1 MKTRWIAT
9 VPLFLL
15 AIQTPVFGQ
24 AATDQ
29 PANSAAA
36 TTYPIRLSTSKML
49 YGDVPGSPQRVNSLP
64 MGIAWSPDHR
74 YLAVVNAG
82 YGTVQSNYEQS
93 IALLDTR
100 TGKITDNPDPRF
112 VVEAAQTLYNGI
124 AFSSDGKELY
134 VSVDSLS
141 APEEHNASHT
151 GNGVLVYKVEN
162 DGRLTPERE
171 IYIPLQKLAGSRTQN
186 LIGQPVPK
194 GMAIS
199 APTGLTVIKTSHGDE
214 LLVADEFS
222 DDALL
227 IDATSGRIL
236 HRFDLADRDFVP
248 ATYPISVVASR
259 DGRRGWVGL
268 WNASEVVEL
277 DLTTGKI
284 LSRLA
289 LLPPKKAIGS
299 SSHPVSLALSP
310 NGRTLYV
317 ALANRDDVAQ
327 VRLTGDAMHVER
339 IFSTRLPGQI
349 YFGAI
354 PDCVA
359 VSPDGKTIYVADMGG
374 DNVAV
379 IHPFAKTHPVAG
391 FIPTEWLTTA
401 VAVDGSDVYVA
412 TGKGKGTGPNNMPQA
427 LPKHPSPFHP
437 RLNFHTPDTYIP
449 TLLHGSLATLTLPEI
464 HANLAAYTRET
475 VRNNMMDAE
484 QKHIVFAVG
493 GHPITHVIYII
504 KENRSYDQIL
514 GDLGVGNGDPSLT
527 MYGWKITPNEHRL
540 ALRFGVLD
548 NFYVSGEVSGNG
560 HVWSN
565 AAITS
570 DYTEFDWQQAYRG
583 DERLY
588 DFEGVVANGIPL
600 KEGISNVDTPESGY
614 IWGDMTAHHKSIYH
628 FAEYISSTFCNA
640 KIGQA
645 PIINPRLGTPE
656 PMHYCKRPYILK
668 GQPIPAM
675 YGGGISKY
683 PWKIPLLYKNTAT
696 MPQLVGRFD
705 PNYPD
710 FNLSFPDQLRV
721 NDFMR
726 HFNKWVAAVKA
737 NKPDPMPD
745 FVQLRLPDDHTAG
758 TRPGMPTPQASVADN
773 DLAVGR
779 VVDAVSHSPYWNNT
793 AILILEDD
801 AQNGADHV
809 DAHRSIA
816 FVISK
821 YAPHRSKPVVDSHF
835 YTTASMLHTA
845 EDLMG
850 VPPMNNN
857 DAFAPVMQEEFDGKG
872 NQPPYNADYRNEKN
886 GLIYTANTIHSYGA
900 QASMKMDF
908 QHEDKANPAIL
919 NVILWKQAMG
929 NKPVPS
935 SLAKAYKAAM
945 RQPNPYVDKDDDK

>member
-1 MKTRWIAT
+1 MA
-9 VPLFLL
+9 VLPLVLL
-15 AIQTPVFGQ
+15 MMQAPLLGE
-24 AATDQ
+24 AATS
-29 PANSAAA
+29 PTTA
-36 TTYPIRLSTSKML
+36 TGEQYPIHLPTSKAL
-49 YGDVPGSPQRVNSLP
+49 YGNVPGSPQRINSLP
-64 MGIAWSPDHR
+64 MGIAWSPNHR

-82 YGTVQSNYEQS
+82 FGTVQSNYEQS
-93 IALLDTR
+93 IALLDTK

-112 VVEAAQTLYNGI
+112 VVSAAQTLYNGI
-124 AFSSDGKELY
+124 AFSSNGKELY
-134 VSVDSLS
+134 VSADSLS
-141 APEEHNASHT
+141 APERHDASHT
-151 GNGVLVYKVEN
+151 GNGILVYRV
-162 DGRLTPERE
+162 DGGKLTPERE
-171 IYIPLQKLAGSRTQN
+171 IYIPLQKLADGRTQN
-186 LIGQPVPK
+186 RVGWPVPK
-194 GMAIS
+194 GMAIP
-199 APTGLTVIKTSHGDE
+199 APTGLALVKTSHGDE

-227 IDATSGRIL
+227 IDAASGKIL
-236 HRFDLADRDFVP
+236 HRFDLADHSFVP
-248 ATYPISVVASR
+248 STYPISVVVSR

-277 DLTTGKI
+277 DLTTGKV
-284 LSRLA
+284 LGKLA
-289 LLPPKKAIGS
+289 LLAPKVDTGT

-310 NGRTLYV
+310 DGQRLYV
-317 ALANRDDVAQ
+317 ALANRDEVAQ
-327 VRLTGDAMHVER
+327 VGLHGNGMGVER
-339 IFSTRLPGQI
+339 YFSTRLPGQD

-359 VSPDGKTIYVADMGG
+359 VSPNGRTIYVADMGG

-379 IHPFAKTHPVAG
+379 IHPFAEHPVAG

-401 VAVDGSDVYVA
+401 VAVDGGDVYIA
-412 TGKGKGTGPNNMPQA
+412 TGKGKGTGPNDMAQA
-427 LPKHPSPFHP
+427 LPKDPSPFH
-437 RLNFHTPDTYIP
+437 RKVNFYSPDTYIP
-449 TLLHGSLATLTLPEI
+449 TLLHGSLATLSLKEI
-464 HANLAAYTRET
+464 HGNLAEYSRET
-475 VRNNMMDAE
+475 IRNNMMDAE

-493 GHPITHVIYII
+493 GHPIKHVIYII
-504 KENRSYDQIL
+504 KENRTYDQIL
-514 GDLGVGNGDPSLT
+514 GDLGVGNGDPALT

-540 ALRFGVLD
+540 ALQFGVLD
-548 NFYVSGEVSGNG
+548 NFFVSGEVSGDG

-570 DYTEFDWQQAYRG
+570 DYTEFNWQQGYRS

-588 DFEGVVANGIPL
+588 DFEGVVENRIPL
-600 KEGISNVDTPESGY
+600 KEGISNIDTPESGY
-614 IWGDMTAHHKSIYH
+614 IWGDLAAHHKTLYH
-628 FAEYISSTFCNA
+628 FAEYIHSTFCNA
-640 KIGQA
+640 KAGQA
-645 PIINPRLGTPE
+645 PRMNPRYGTPE
-656 PMHYCKRPYILK
+656 AMHYCKRPYILK
-668 GQPIPAM
+668 GQRIPAM

-696 MPQLVGRFD
+696 MPQLVGHFD

-721 NDFMR
+721 NEFLR

-737 NKPDPMPD
+737 GKPDPMAD
-745 FVQLRLPDDHTAG
+745 FVQLRLPNDHTAG
-758 TRPGMPTPQASVADN
+758 TRPGMPTPEASVADN

-821 YAPHRSKPVVDSHF
+821 YSPHPAKPMVDNSF

-850 VPPMNNN
+850 IPPMNNN
-857 DAFAPVMQEEFDGKG
+857 DAFAPVMEKEFEGKG
-872 NQPPYNADYRNEKN
+872 NQPPYNADYRNEKD
-886 GLIYTANTIHSYGA
+886 GLIYQANTIHSYGA

-908 QHEDKANPAIL
+908 KHEDKANPAIL

-929 NKPVPS
+929 NKPVPEQ
-935 SLAKAYKAAM
+935 LEKPYEAAM
-945 RQPNPYVDKDDDK
+945 RSKDPYADAGEGR

>member
-1 MKTRWIAT
+1 MTTRWIA
-9 VPLFLL
+9 VLPLVLL
-15 AIQTPVFGQ
+15 VMQAPLFGQ
-24 AATDQ
+24 AAT
-29 PANSAAA
+29 ASTTASA
-36 TTYPIRLSTSKML
+36 TVEHYPIALPTSKML
-49 YGDVPGSPQRVNSLP
+49 YGDVPGSPKRINSLP

-82 YGTVQSNYEQS
+82 YGTAQSNYEQS
-93 IALLDTR
+93 MTLLDTK

-112 VVEAAQTLYNGI
+112 EVGAAQTLYNGI

-134 VSVDSLS
+134 VSADSLS
-141 APEEHNASHT
+141 APEQHNASHT
-151 GNGVLVYKVEN
+151 GNGILVYRVN
-162 DGRLTPERE
+162 DGKLTPERE
-171 IYIPLQKLAGSRTQN
+171 IFIPLQKLADGRIQN
-186 LIGQPVPK
+186 RVGRPVPA
-194 GMAIS
+194 GMAIP
-199 APTGLTVIKTSHGDE
+199 APTGLAVVKTRKGDE

-227 IDATSGRIL
+227 IDAASGRIL
-236 HRFDLADRDFVP
+236 HRFDLADHSFVP
-248 ATYPISVVASR
+248 STYPISVVASR

-277 DLTTGKI
+277 NLTTGKV
-284 LSRLA
+284 LSKLA
-289 LLPPKKAIGS
+289 LLPPKVDTGS

-310 NGRTLYV
+310 DGRTLYV
-317 ALANRDDVAQ
+317 ALANRDAVAQ
-327 VRLTGDAMHVER
+327 VSLNGDAMHEKRV
-339 IFSTRLPGQI
+339 FSTRLPGQI

-359 VSPDGKTIYVADMGG
+359 VSPSGKTIYVADMGG

-379 IHPFAKTHPVAG
+379 IHPFAKSHPVAG
-391 FIPTEWLTTA
+391 FIPTQWLTTA
-401 VAVDGSDVYVA
+401 VAVDGSDVYIA
-412 TGKGKGTGPNNMPQA
+412 TGKGKGTGPNDMPQA
-427 LPKHPSPFHP
+427 PAPHPSPFRPH
-437 RLNFHTPDTYIP
+437 LNFHSPDTYIP
-449 TLLHGSLATLTLPEI
+449 TLLHGSLATLSRREI
-464 HANLAAYTRET
+464 RRNLAEYTHDT
-475 VRNNMMDAE
+475 IKNNMMTAE
-484 QKHIVFAVG
+484 QRHIVFTVG
-493 GHPITHVIYII
+493 GHPIKHVIYII
-504 KENRSYDQIL
+504 KENRTYDQIL
-514 GDLGVGNGDPSLT
+514 GDLGAGNGDPALT

-540 ALRFGVLD
+540 ALQFGVLD
-548 NFYVSGEVSGNG
+548 NFYDSGEVSGDG

-570 DYTEFDWQQAYRG
+570 DYTEFNWQQGYRS

-588 DFEGVVANGIPL
+588 DFEGVVENRIPL
-600 KEGISNVDTPESGY
+600 REGISNIDTPESGY
-614 IWGDMTAHHKSIYH
+614 IWGDLTAHHKTLYH
-628 FAEYISSTFCNA
+628 FAEFIHSTFCNG
-640 KIGQA
+640 KVGQG
-645 PIINPRLGTPE
+645 PITNPRYGTPE
-656 PMHYCKRPYILK
+656 AMHYCKRPYILK
-668 GQPIPAM
+668 GQKIPAM

-696 MPQLVGRFD
+696 MPQLVGHFD

-721 NDFMR
+721 NEFLR
-726 HFNKWVAAVKA
+726 HFRKWVAAVKA
-737 NKPDPMPD
+737 GKPDPMAD
-745 FVQLRLPDDHTAG
+745 FVQLRLPNDHTAG
-758 TRPGMPTPQASVADN
+758 TRPGMPTPEASVADN

-821 YAPHRSKPVVDSHF
+821 YAPHLAKPVVDSTF

-850 VPPMNNN
+850 IPPMNNN
-857 DAFAPVMQEEFDGKG
+857 DAFAPVMEREFQGKG
-872 NQPPYNADYRNEKN
+872 NQPPYSADYRNEKN
-886 GLIYTANTIHSYGA
+886 GLIYQANTIHSYGA

-908 QHEDKANPAIL
+908 KHEDKANPAIL

-929 NKPVPS
+929 NKPVPPQ
-935 SLAKAYKAAM
+935 LEKAYQAAM
-945 RQPNPYVDKDDDK
+945 RSKNPYADKD

>member
-1 MKTRWIAT
+1 MNYRWMMA
-9 VPLFLL
+9 VPLLML
-15 AIQTPVFGQ
+15 AARAPLFGQ
-24 AATDQ
+24 
-29 PANSAAA
+29 S
-36 TTYPIRLSTSKML
+36 TTGSKYPIELPTSKML
-49 YGDVPGSPQRVNSLP
+49 YGDVPGSPKRVNSLP
-64 MGIAWSPDHR
+64 MGIAWSPNHR

-82 YGTVQSNYEQS
+82 YGTAQSNYEQS
-93 IALLDTR
+93 ITLLNTA
-100 TGKITDNPDPRF
+100 TGKITDNADPRF

-134 VSVDSLS
+134 ASVDSLT
-141 APEEHNASHT
+141 APDEHNASHT
-151 GNGVLVYKVEN
+151 GNGVLVYEVEDN
-162 DGRLTPERE
+162 GRLAPERE
-171 IYIPLQKLAGSRTQN
+171 IYIPLQKLAAGRTQN
-186 LIGQPVPK
+186 RVGHPVPK
-194 GMAIS
+194 GMAIP
-199 APTGLTVIKTSHGDE
+199 APTGLTVVKTRRGDE

-227 IDATSGRIL
+227 LDAKSGKIL
-236 HRFDLADRDFVP
+236 HWFDLADQSFVP
-248 ATYPISVVASR
+248 ATYPISVVASS

-277 DLTTGKI
+277 DLQTGKV

-289 LLPPKKAIGS
+289 LLPPKKDTGT
-299 SSHPVSLALSP
+299 SSHPISLALSRS
-310 NGRTLYV
+310 GRTLYV

-327 VRLTGDAMHVER
+327 VRLTGDAMQVER
-339 IFSTRLPGQI
+339 MFSTRLPGQI

-359 VSPDGKTIYVADMGG
+359 VSPSGKTVYVADMGG

-379 IHPFAKTHPVAG
+379 IHPFEKTHPVAG

-401 VAVDGSDVYVA
+401 VAVDGSDVYIA
-412 TGKGKGTGPNNMPQA
+412 TGKGKGTGPNDMPQA
-427 LPKHPSPFHP
+427 KPAHPSPFHLH
-437 RLNFHTPDTYIP
+437 LNFYSPDTYIP
-449 TLLHGSLATLTLPEI
+449 TLLHGSLATLSRQEI
-464 HANLAAYTRET
+464 HKNLAAYTRET
-475 VRNNMMDAE
+475 IRNNMMTAE
-484 QKHIVFAVG
+484 QNHIVFAVG

-504 KENRSYDQIL
+504 KENRSYDQML
-514 GDLGVGNGDPSLT
+514 GDLGVGNGDPALT

-540 ALRFGVLD
+540 ALQFGDLD
-548 NFYVSGEVSGNG
+548 NFYVSGEVSGDG

-565 AAITS
+565 AAISS
-570 DYTEFDWQQAYRG
+570 DYTEFNWQQNYRG
-583 DERLY
+583 GERLY
-588 DFEGVVANGIPL
+588 DFEGVVANRVPL
-600 KEGISNVDTPESGY
+600 DEGISNVDTPESGY
-614 IWGDMTAHHKSIYH
+614 IWGDLAAHHKSLYH
-628 FAEYISSTFCNA
+628 FAEFISTTYCNA
-640 KIGQA
+640 NTGQA
-645 PIINPRLGTPE
+645 PIMNPRFGTPE

-668 GQPIPAM
+668 GQRIPAM

-683 PWKIPLLYKNTAT
+683 PWKIPLIYKNTAT
-696 MPQLVGRFD
+696 MPQLVRHFD

-710 FNLSFPDQLRV
+710 FGLSFPDQLRV
-721 NDFMR
+721 NDFLR
-726 HFNKWVAAVKA
+726 HFKKWVAAVKA
-737 NKPDPMPD
+737 GKPDPMAD
-745 FVQLRLPDDHTAG
+745 FVQLRLPNDHTAG
-758 TRPGMPTPQASVADN
+758 TVPGMPTPQASVADN

-821 YAPHRSKPVVDSHF
+821 YAPHRARPVVDSTF

-850 VPPMNNN
+850 TPPMNNN
-857 DAFAPVMQEEFDGKG
+857 DAFAPVMQEEFAGKG

-886 GLIYTANTIHSYGA
+886 GLIYTANTKHSYGA

-908 QHEDKANPAIL
+908 KHEDKANSAIL

-929 NKPVPS
+929 NKPVPA
-935 SLAKAYKAAM
+935 SLEKAYKAAM
-945 RQPNPYVDKDDDK
+945 RQPNPYVGKDDDN